1 VFCAL
6 NRTLRGQRRR
16 LVTLA
21 AILALVG
28 VVVSVHSVMSHDHMA
43 GAIVTCLAVAETAIV
58 AVGAALALSVWM
70 RSPLRLVPAPSTP
83 ELAFVPSPAGIR
95 ARAGPPVLQVFRL

>member
-1 VFCAL
+1 MFCAL

-21 AILALVG
+21 AILALAG

-70 RSPLRLVPAPSTP
+70 RSPLRLLPARSMP
-83 ELAFVPSPAGIR
+83 ELAFVPSLAGIR

>member
-1 VFCAL
+1 MFCAL

-21 AILALVG
+21 AILALLG
-28 VVVSVHSVMSHDHMA
+28 VVVSVHSVMGHDHMA

-58 AVGAALALSVWM
+58 AVGVALALGVWM

-83 ELAFVPSPAGIR
+83 ELSFVPAPAGIR

>member
-6 NRTLRGQRRR
+6 NRNLRGQRRR

-21 AILALVG
+21 AIFALVG

-70 RSPLRLVPAPSTP
+70 RSPLRLVPAPSLP
-83 ELAFVPSPAGIR
+83 EIAFFPSPAGIR
-95 ARAGPPVLQVFRL
+95 ARAGPPVLQVFGL

>member
-28 VVVSVHSVMSHDHMA
+28 AVVSVHSVMSHDHMA
-43 GAIVTCLAVAETAIV
+43 GAIVTCLAIAETAIV

-70 RSPLRLVPAPSTP
+70 RSPLRLIAAPSTP
-83 ELAFVPSPAGIR
+83 EPAFVPPPVGIR
-95 ARAGPPVLQVFRL
+95 ARAGPPLLQVFRL

>member
-1 VFCAL
+1 MFCAL
-6 NRTLRGQRRR
+6 NRILRGQRRR

-21 AILALVG
+21 AILALAG
-28 VVVSVHSVMSHDHMA
+28 AVVTVHSVMSHDHMA

-58 AVGAALALSVWM
+58 AVGVALTLSTLM
-70 RSPLRLVPAPSTP
+70 RSPLRLVPAPLTP

-95 ARAGPPVLQVFRL
+95 ARAGPVALQVFRL

>member
-1 VFCAL
+1 MFCAL

-21 AILALVG
+21 ATLALVG

-70 RSPLRLVPAPSTP
+70 RSPLRLVPVPSVP